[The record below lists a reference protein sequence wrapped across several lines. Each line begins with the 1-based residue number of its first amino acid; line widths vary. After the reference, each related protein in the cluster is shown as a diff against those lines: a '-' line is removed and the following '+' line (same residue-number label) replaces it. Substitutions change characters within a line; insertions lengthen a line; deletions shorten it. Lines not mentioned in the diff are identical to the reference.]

1 MKKLIL
7 DTHSHTVASGHA
19 YGTVLE
25 MAKAASEAGLEL
37 LAITDHGP
45 KMPGG
50 PDSMYFCNFKVIDPV
65 LYGVEILMGVELNII
80 DYRGTVDLD
89 LALLKKMKLCIASLH
104 TVCLTPGT
112 KAENT
117 RALLKAMENP
127 YVNIMGHID
136 DGHYPMDFEAV
147 IRGAREAGVLIE
159 INNSSL
165 VPGGGRIN
173 AEENIPKILRLCE
186 QYGQEVV
193 VNTDSHFP
201 TSVGKF
207 DEALA
212 IMESVRFPEE
222 LVVNTDKEKLKKYLN
237 RSGL

>member
-117 RALLKAMENP
+117 RALLRAMENP
-127 YVNIMGHID
+127 
-136 DGHYPMDFEAV
+136 
-147 IRGAREAGVLIE
+147 
-159 INNSSL
+159 
-165 VPGGGRIN
+165 
-173 AEENIPKILRLCE
+173 
-186 QYGQEVV
+186 
-193 VNTDSHFP
+193 
-201 TSVGKF
+201 
-207 DEALA
+207 
-212 IMESVRFPEE
+212 
-222 LVVNTDKEKLKKYLN
+222 
-237 RSGL
+237 

>member
-117 RALLKAMENP
+117 RALLRAMENP

-165 VPGGGRIN
+165 VPGADGSMPKKIFRRSCVYVNSTGRRWWSTPIPISRLRS
-173 AEENIPKILRLCE
+173 ENSMRRWQSWSLSGSRRSWWSIPI
-186 QYGQEVV
+186 
-193 VNTDSHFP
+193 
-201 TSVGKF
+201 
-207 DEALA
+207 
-212 IMESVRFPEE
+212 
-222 LVVNTDKEKLKKYLN
+222 KK
-237 RSGL
+237 S